1 MLCGR
6 TRETQHEYFN
16 IDAEPVARADSRRQF
31 AARGSAHTFE
41 IKMAAHRPK
50 EDILVHYDEEAGEL
64 IFYTVPTAS
73 TGSLRANSFGGVRPA
88 VSDLQAL
95 EPTEAIYRVGGSVLA
110 LLDLSST
117 EKLGITKEFIPRAI
131 DDDL

>member
-64 IFYTVPTAS
+64 IFIRFQPPLQVACGPTH
-73 TGSLRANSFGGVRPA
+73 
-88 VSDLQAL
+88 
-95 EPTEAIYRVGGSVLA
+95 SVVFA
-110 LLDLSST
+110 
-117 EKLGITKEFIPRAI
+117 RQ
-131 DDDL
+131 